1 MSGNALYD
9 ALGPRGRRRM
19 RIAST
24 LAAVAFAGLVAVA
37 LTRLADKG
45 QLDADRWRFLVD
57 GAILRFLWNGLL
69 NTLEVAAVAG
79 LLAFAVGGLMALG
92 RLARSWPI
100 RFLTSFY
107 VQFWRAVP
115 LLLLIY
121 FISLGFPVLGLR
133 LPAFWFLVIGLTLY
147 NSAVLAEIF
156 RAGVLSLD
164 RGQSEAAYAV
174 GLTHWQTMRLVVVP
188 QAVRRMVPALVSQ
201 FVTLLKDSSL
211 GFVIPYQELLRRGQL
226 VGQFANSVLQA
237 YVVVA
242 VIFVVV
248 NASLSKLAR
257 WLESRQR
264 RRYGAVAA
272 REVEPI
278 LTQAEL
284 SQAGAIGPI
293 IGGRREE

>member
-1 MSGNALYD
+1 MSGGVLYD
-9 ALGPRGRRRM
+9 ALGPRGRRRV
-19 RIAST
+19 RVVSAV
-24 LAAVAFAGLVAVA
+24 AAVALAGLVAVA

-45 QLDADRWRFLVD
+45 QLDAERWRFLTD
-57 GAILRFLWNGLL
+57 ASILRFLWNGLL
-69 NTLEVAAVAG
+69 NTLTVAAVAG
-79 LLAFAVGGLMALG
+79 LLAFAVGAVMALG
-92 RLARSWPI
+92 RLARSLPI
-100 RFLTSFY
+100 RFLASFY

-121 FISLGFPVLGLR
+121 FISLGLPVLGVR
-133 LPAFWFLVIGLTLY
+133 FPAFWFLVIGLTLY

-156 RAGVLSLD
+156 RAGILSLD

-174 GLTHWQTMRLVVVP
+174 GLTSWQTMRLVVLP

-242 VIFVVV
+242 VTFVAV
-248 NASLSKLAR
+248 NASLSTLAR
-257 WLESRQR
+257 RLERRQR
-264 RRYGAVAA
+264 RRYGGVVT
-272 REVEPI
+272 RDVEPI
-278 LTQAEL
+278 LAQVEL
-284 SQAGAIGPI
+284 SQVGTVVGA
-293 IGGRREE
+293 RREE